1 MTENNF
7 NEHPLDPELDRR
19 LHQLR
24 AVPPRNPDAAA
35 SGRAKFIAE
44 VDEIVKEQGFS
55 NHNLFTGSNRFY
67 QRWKEKWNMASPR
80 FRTVF
85 SLVAA
90 VVLVVVFLF
99 GGAGITAYAA
109 QSALPGDALYGVK
122 TGVEQT
128 RVSLAGDAADRAQL
142 SLAFAERRLDEI
154 ARLIANGRYSDIA
167 QAVQEYEQYVQKAIA
182 ELGTVAAGDA
192 TRAQELTAQVAV
204 LLKRYAETLT
214 GMIGALP
221 DTARGEVE
229 RAIQVSNEA
238 GSTHEEI
245 EFVGMVEA
253 INPDSWVIA
262 GQTLALTAASEIE
275 GTIEVGSLVK
285 VEALKDTNGN
295 LVLREV
301 KLATQDDMDDNG
313 NFNSNDND
321 DNGNE
326 NDSNANELG
335 DDYEFTG
342 FVEQIGADFWM
353 IGGQMFAIGAGAEI
367 DASIQIGNLVKVEA
381 FRDASGNLILREVK
395 LASGEDANEND
406 DNSNLNDNDDDQD
419 DDDQNSN
426 DDNANGNINEND
438 NGNANVNGD
447 DDHEGNVNDNLNDNS
462 GDDNQ
467 NSNDNQN
474 VNDNSNFNDNGGDDD
489 DDDSNDNGN
498 TNVNDNDDDD
508 DDDDNSNDSGGDDD
522 NDNSGDDD

>member
-1 MTENNF
+1 MAENNF
-7 NEHPLDPELDRR
+7 SEQPIDPELDRR
-19 LHQLR
+19 LQQLR
-24 AVPPRNPDAAA
+24 AVPPRNPEAAA

-44 VDEIVKEQGFS
+44 VDEMAKEQGFS
-55 NHNLFTGSNRFY
+55 NHNQFTGGNRFY

-90 VVLVVVFLF
+90 IVLVAVFLF

-167 QAVQEYEQYVQKAIA
+167 QAVEEYEQYVQQAIA

-253 INPDSWVIA
+253 INPDSWVVA

-295 LVLREV
+295 LILREV
-301 KLATQDDMDDNG
+301 KLATQDDLNENG
-313 NFNSNDND
+313 NF
-321 DNGNE
+321 NGNE
-326 NDSNANELG
+326 NDDDGNENESG
-335 DDYEFTG
+335 DDVEFTG
-342 FVEQIGADFWM
+342 IVEQIGADFWV
-353 IGGQMFAIGAGAEI
+353 IGGQMFAMSAGSEI
-367 DASIQIGNLVKVEA
+367 DGSIQVGDLVKVEA
-381 FRDASGNLILREVK
+381 FRDASGNLLLREVK
-395 LASGEDANEND
+395 LASGDDANEND
-406 DNSNLNDNDDDQD
+406 DDGNLNDN

-426 DDNANGNINEND
+426 DDNANGNINAND
-438 NGNANVNGD
+438 NGD
-447 DDHEGNVNDNLNDNS
+447 DDDDDANVNSNLNDNS

-467 NSNDNQN
+467 N
-474 VNDNSNFNDNGGDDD
+474 VNDNSNVNDNGDDDSSNANDNGD
-489 DDDSNDNGN
+489 DDDSNANDNGGG
-498 TNVNDNDDDD
+498 DDDA
-508 DDDDNSNDSGGDDD
+508 NSNDSGGDD

>member
-1 MTENNF
+1 MAENNF
-7 NEHPLDPELDRR
+7 TEPPIDPELHRR
-19 LHQLR
+19 LNRLR
-24 AVPPRNPDAAA
+24 AVPARNPEAAA
-35 SGRAKFIAE
+35 RGKAKFIAE

-55 NHNLFTGSNRFY
+55 NHNQFTDSNRFY

-90 VVLVVVFLF
+90 IVLVAVFLF

-109 QSALPGDALYGVK
+109 QSALPGDALYSVK

-182 ELGTVAAGDA
+182 ELATVAAGDA
-192 TRAQELTAQVAV
+192 TRAQELTGQVAV

-214 GMIGALP
+214 GMVGALP

-238 GSTHEEI
+238 GSTHEDI

-253 INPDSWVIA
+253 INPTSWVVD
-262 GQTLALTAASEIE
+262 GQTLALTAASEIK

-285 VEALKDTNGN
+285 VEALKDANGS
-295 LVLREV
+295 LILREV
-301 KLATQDDMDDNG
+301 ELATQDDMNENG
-313 NFNSNDND
+313 NVNGNANED
-321 DNGNE
+321 DGNE
-326 NDSNANELG
+326 NEVNENEANDNEG
-335 DDYEFTG
+335 NENESGEDEEFSG
-342 FVEQIGADFWM
+342 IVEQIAPDFWV
-353 IGGQMFAIGAGAEI
+353 IDGQMFAISPGSEI
-367 DASIQIGNLVKVEA
+367 DASIQVGDLVKVEA
-381 FRDASGNLILREVK
+381 VRDASGNLLLREVD
-395 LASGEDANEND
+395 LAQGDDANEND
-406 DNSNLNDNDDDQD
+406 DNGNLNDNDDDQG

-426 DDNANGNINEND
+426 DDNANGNINAND
-438 NGNANVNGD
+438 NGGD
-447 DDHEGNVNDNLNDNS
+447 DDHEGNVNGNFNDNS

-467 NSNDNQN
+467 N
-474 VNDNSNFNDNGGDDD
+474 V
-489 DDDSNDNGN
+489 NDNGN
-498 TNVNDNDDDD
+498 ANDNGDTNDNGDDDAEENANGNANDNGD
-508 DDDDNSNDSGGDDD
+508 DHEEENDNDSGGDNG
-522 NDNSGDDD
+522 NDNSGYED